1 MQAGTAPRPIGKGI
15 YTAEVKTFG
24 GRKLAVVGS
33 FNDCVAFVHGLGN
46 KVKKAEI
53 KAAG

>member
-1 MQAGTAPRPIGKGI
+1 MQAGAKAIGKGI
-15 YTAEVKTFG
+15 YTATVKTFG
-24 GRKLAVVGS
+24 GRRLQVVGT
-33 FNDCVAFVHGLGN
+33 FNDCLAFIHGLGN